1 MNLGDYKAG
10 CAQRLFLK
18 NRGQFRLCYDNL
30 VLLSQFLVCL
40 FFFGLS
46 ICYTEFCRVTRFVC
60 VHASVRARARE
71 RALYLFERYGK
82 RHYIYEGLW
91 CSANHHPLGQSAN
104 QSRLCLSE
112 AGAL

>member
-40 FFFGLS
+40 VFFGLS
-46 ICYTEFCRVTRFVC
+46 ICYTEFCRVTCFVC
-60 VHASVRARARE
+60 VHASVRARERE
-71 RALYLFERYGK
+71 SETGSHHSFLNRGLCANTYGLHDGVCHATLFPFQ
-82 RHYIYEGLW
+82 
-91 CSANHHPLGQSAN
+91 A
-104 QSRLCLSE
+104 
-112 AGAL
+112 